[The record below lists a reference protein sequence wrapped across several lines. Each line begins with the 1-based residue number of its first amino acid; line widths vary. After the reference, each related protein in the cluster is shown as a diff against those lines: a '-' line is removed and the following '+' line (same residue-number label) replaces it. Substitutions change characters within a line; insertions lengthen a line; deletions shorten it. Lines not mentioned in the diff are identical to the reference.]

1 MYYMRHTHMHGT
13 WCLELTF
20 LLCTTKYLCGL
31 IFIYKCSNC
40 PHIGSLLKHDCI
52 IVLYIISLGWWV
64 LATLCSSWRM
74 YCCPDAAPGSAPDS
88 GNPANRYGTVA

>member
-1 MYYMRHTHMHGT
+1 M
-13 WCLELTF
+13 ELTY

-40 PHIGSLLKHDCI
+40 PHIGPLLKDDCI

-64 LATLCSSWRM
+64 LATLSSSWWM
-74 YCCPDAAPGSAPDS
+74 YCCPDATPGSAPDS
-88 GNPANRYGTVA
+88 GNPTNRYGTVA